1 LIELLKPIVNILPEV
16 ETPKEKP
23 HLKKRLQWTAFGLLV
38 FAIMGVITPIGTLPM
53 EQSGFLSQLQL
64 ITASQIGSLATLGI
78 GPIVMASIILQLL
91 VGAKVIKLNMQNP
104 EEKKLFQ
111 GVQKVLGIAF
121 CFLEGAIFVMSGFVP
136 ASAGSFSTIFL
147 ILQLAAGG
155 ILLMYLDEV
164 ISKYG
169 IGSGVGLFIA
179 AGVSFTII
187 WSSFSWV
194 IPAGTDTYIGLVPQI
209 MQGLVIGEIPETAIY
224 TIMFTILIF
233 LLVVFAESM
242 KIEIP
247 LTFGKIRGF
256 GSRFPI
262 KFFYVSNIPVI
273 LAAALFANIQLWG
286 MALQG
291 MGFPVLGTYVDNQP
305 VSGLAYYLKTPFGLL
320 ATPTQT
326 MITISNFDAIINILV
341 YSAAMI
347 ILCVVFGK
355 FWAEMSNMGPKA
367 VAGQLQQVGLH
378 IPGFRRDP
386 RVVEMVLDR
395 YIPTVTV
402 LGSAAVGIL
411 AVVADLTGALGT
423 GTGILLTVGIL
434 YRMYEELAAQQ
445 AFEAMPALKGLM
457 GG

>member
-1 LIELLKPIVNILPEV
+1 
-16 ETPKEKP
+16 
-23 HLKKRLQWTAFGLLV
+23 
-38 FAIMGVITPIGTLPM
+38 
-53 EQSGFLSQLQL
+53 
-64 ITASQIGSLATLGI
+64 
-78 GPIVMASIILQLL
+78 
-91 VGAKVIKLNMQNP
+91 
-104 EEKKLFQ
+104 
-111 GVQKVLGIAF
+111 
-121 CFLEGAIFVMSGFVP
+121 
-136 ASAGSFSTIFL
+136 
-147 ILQLAAGG
+147 
-155 ILLMYLDEV
+155 
-164 ISKYG
+164 
-169 IGSGVGLFIA
+169 
-179 AGVSFTII
+179 
-187 WSSFSWV
+187 
-194 IPAGTDTYIGLVPQI
+194 
-209 MQGLVIGEIPETAIY
+209 
-224 TIMFTILIF
+224 
-233 LLVVFAESM
+233 
-242 KIEIP
+242 
-247 LTFGKIRGF
+247 
-256 GSRFPI
+256 
-262 KFFYVSNIPVI
+262 
-273 LAAALFANIQLWG
+273 
-286 MALQG
+286 
-291 MGFPVLGTYVDNQP
+291 
-305 VSGLAYYLKTPFGLL
+305 
-320 ATPTQT
+320 